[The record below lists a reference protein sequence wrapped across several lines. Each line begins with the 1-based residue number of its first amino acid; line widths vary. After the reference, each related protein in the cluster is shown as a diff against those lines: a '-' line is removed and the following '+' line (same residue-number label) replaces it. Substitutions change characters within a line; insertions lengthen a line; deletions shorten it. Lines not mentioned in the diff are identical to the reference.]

1 MVLIKALHSE
11 KDCTL
16 DSTMESLSY
25 GSRLVGLVIISLGLS
40 PDAGSKS
47 DLLSKM
53 RRLLL
58 LKGEEAREL
67 LDKGDLI

>member
-1 MVLIKALHSE
+1 
-11 KDCTL
+11 
-16 DSTMESLSY
+16 MESLSY